1 MDNYTPINSMMHDHM
16 LDLQEQFMRAHRNTK
31 TEECNKIARDIALIS
46 IAQSLISLENILAKY
61 THSDILIEDDREKD
75 MPS

>member
-1 MDNYTPINSMMHDHM
+1 MDNYIPINSMMHEHM

-31 TEECNKIARDIALIS
+31 TEECNNIARDIALIS